1 MQTPKLYSVQ
11 AHKVR
16 SGLNTSTQAWTTV
29 PNGLQGRAA
38 YDGVFQNGT
47 VFLGGSDPVFNK
59 GITLVHEVGHVSPLF
74 HVQCIDDREYA
85 LTERVVVRS
94 VSYFRERL

>member
-1 MQTPKLYSVQ
+1 M
-11 AHKVR
+11 
-16 SGLNTSTQAWTTV
+16 
-29 PNGLQGRAA
+29 PNELQGRAA

-74 HVQCIDDREYA
+74 HVRWTVGREHA
-85 LTERVVVRS
+85 LMKRVVVWT
-94 VSYFRERL
+94 VSYFWEWL